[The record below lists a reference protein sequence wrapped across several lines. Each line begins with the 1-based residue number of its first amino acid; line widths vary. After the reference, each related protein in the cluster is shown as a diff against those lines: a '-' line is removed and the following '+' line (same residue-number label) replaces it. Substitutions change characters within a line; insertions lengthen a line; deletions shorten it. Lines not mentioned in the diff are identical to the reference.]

1 MSSSASG
8 GTGVGA
14 SDVAG
19 GVRPRSNDILA
30 LSGPVVDRAETL
42 PGPPTPFGRRAVFVD
57 RDGTLN
63 PDVRYMS
70 DPEQLEV
77 FGGVAAGLRW
87 LRAHGYVIVCVT
99 NQSGVERGLYTDAD
113 VERIHGRLNE
123 RLRREGTKVD
133 AFYYCPHAPERH
145 CACRKPG
152 TELFE
157 RAARDWG
164 IDFAA
169 SAIVGD
175 RPLDVQ
181 AGDRLG
187 LLTAVVL
194 TPGREAEIQAE
205 LTERGVHPDVRAHSF
220 AGAAA
225 RVLSRG

>member
-1 MSSSASG
+1 MPTDDLPSLDPAPG
-8 GTGVGA
+8 GH
-14 SDVAG
+14 
-19 GVRPRSNDILA
+19 
-30 LSGPVVDRAETL
+30 
-42 PGPPTPFGRRAVFVD
+42 RAVFVD

-77 FGGVAAGLRW
+77 FGGVATGLRW
-87 LRAHGYVIVCVT
+87 LRAHGYLIVCVT
-99 NQSGVERGLYTDAD
+99 NQSGVDRGLYSDFD
-113 VERIHGRLNE
+113 VQRIHARLNE
-123 RLRREGTKVD
+123 RLAREGTGVD
-133 AFYYCPHAPERH
+133 AFYYCPHAPDRH
-145 CACRKPG
+145 CVCRKPG
-152 TELFE
+152 TALFE
-157 RAARDWG
+157 RARDIWG

-194 TPGREAEIQAE
+194 TPGREAEIETE
-205 LTERGVHPDVRAHSF
+205 LRDRGVVPDVRAHSF

-225 RVLSRG
+225 RLLSRG